1 MGGKAD
7 QNLTKL
13 TVGLFEN
20 EGYVLKKKKKRSPEN
35 HIIWSICKEKY
46 IKFFCAI

>member
-20 EGYVLKKKKKRSPEN
+20 EGYVLKKKVLKTILYGASVKKN
-35 HIIWSICKEKY
+35 I
-46 IKFFCAI
+46 